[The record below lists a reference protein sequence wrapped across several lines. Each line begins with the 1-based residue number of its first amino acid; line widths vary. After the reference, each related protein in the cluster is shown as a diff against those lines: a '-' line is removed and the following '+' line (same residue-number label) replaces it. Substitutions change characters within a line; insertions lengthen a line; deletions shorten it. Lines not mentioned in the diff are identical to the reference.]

1 LLDNKKNKVLSAGRI
16 VPERGHRHAAELT
29 RLGYD
34 VTIAGSRVDHH
45 EYGLYYERVERYGAK
60 METNITN
67 ERLFELFKEAKVL
80 MSFYYVREE
89 TPSVHYVLLE
99 AMNFGCV
106 PVVPEWYWRSCTQK
120 GLQTIKAEC
129 SNDASFS
136 VDRIFNDDLMYRA
149 MAMHNM
155 SQVDQW
161 SGNFVKDLESFVD
174 ELR

>member
-1 LLDNKKNKVLSAGRI
+1 
-16 VPERGHRHAAELT
+16 
-29 RLGYD
+29 
-34 VTIAGSRVDHH
+34 
-45 EYGLYYERVERYGAK
+45 
-60 METNITN
+60 M
-67 ERLFELFKEAKVL
+67 
-80 MSFYYVREE
+80 
-89 TPSVHYVLLE
+89 
-99 AMNFGCV
+99 
-106 PVVPEWYWRSCTQK
+106 VPEWYWRSCTQK